1 MTATDRG
8 FPGAPPV
15 LVQQVHVRLVDQN
28 VLITF
33 SALTHG
39 ALDPTQDATVFTAV
53 VPRTVMPDLLKMMA
67 DAAGY
72 GLVRAVQKP
81 AAKAGN
87 A

>member
-1 MTATDRG
+1 MAASNRG

-33 SALTHG
+33 SALTDG
-39 ALDPTQDATVFTAV
+39 AMDTTKDATVFTAV
-53 VPRTVMPDLLKMMA
+53 VPRTAMPDLLKMMA

-72 GLVRAVQKP
+72 GLVRAVQK
-81 AAKAGN
+81 AQAN
-87 A
+87 

>member
-1 MTATDRG
+1 MSATQKD

-15 LVQQVHVRLVDQN
+15 LVQQVHVRLADQN

-39 ALDPTQDATVFTAV
+39 AIDPTQDATVFTAV
-53 VPRTVMPDLLKMMA
+53 VPRTAMPDLLKMMA

-72 GLVRAVQKP
+72 GLVRAVQK
-81 AAKAGN
+81 AKAS
-87 A
+87 